1 MPMVMK
7 ILFLG
12 IGLFVATLLAMF
24 AFSVFLHV
32 R

>member
-1 MPMVMK
+1 MVMK

-12 IGLFVATLLAMF
+12 TGLFVATLIAMF